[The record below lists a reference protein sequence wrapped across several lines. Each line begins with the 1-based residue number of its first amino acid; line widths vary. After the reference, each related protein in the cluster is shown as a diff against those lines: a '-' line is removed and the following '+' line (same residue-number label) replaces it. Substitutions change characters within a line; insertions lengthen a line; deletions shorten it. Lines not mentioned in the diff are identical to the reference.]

1 MCPSKPLIV
10 VSGDDDGQAHLLV
23 PSSNAVSDWSYQQ
36 TTFLDAGVG
45 TVGGI
50 ATGDVDG
57 DGYNEVFV
65 PGFSAGEVHVFT
77 FKP

>member
-1 MCPSKPLIV
+1 MTDRHTASYPQVTP
-10 VSGDDDGQAHLLV
+10 
-23 PSSNAVSDWSYQQ
+23 SYQQ

-50 ATGDVDG
+50 AAGDVDG

-65 PGFSAGEVHVFT
+65 PWFSAGEVHVFT